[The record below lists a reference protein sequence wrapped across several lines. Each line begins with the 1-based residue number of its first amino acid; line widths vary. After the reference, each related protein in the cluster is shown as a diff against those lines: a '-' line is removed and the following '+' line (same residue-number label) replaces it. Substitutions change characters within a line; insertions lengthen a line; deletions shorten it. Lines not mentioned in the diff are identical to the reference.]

1 MTDPTMNGA
10 LRRSRLSH
18 HLDDL
23 VSGLALGADEILG
36 LVRVHVLP
44 GANANG
50 EKAPSRSAT
59 VRYLSRG

>member
-23 VSGLALGADEILG
+23 VSGLALGADEILSS
-36 LVRVHVLP
+36 P
-44 GANANG
+44 GSAG
-50 EKAPSRSAT
+50 EAAK
-59 VRYLSRG
+59 V